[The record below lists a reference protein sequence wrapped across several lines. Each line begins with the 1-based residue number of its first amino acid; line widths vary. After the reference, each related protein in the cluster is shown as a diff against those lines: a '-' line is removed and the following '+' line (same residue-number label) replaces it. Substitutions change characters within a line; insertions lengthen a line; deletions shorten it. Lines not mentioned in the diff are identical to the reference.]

1 MLSRR
6 ILRVAVSVFGLVLFA
21 GIGYALW
28 WRLNPS
34 PCPYSQ
40 RRWVTIPRPIIT
52 RAKVRDLLDPQ
63 SGEQIL
69 ELGPGTGYYTN
80 NISTVLKPNGRLHAV
95 DVQHAMLEYIRTTEE
110 HDERVQLIQG
120 DGRTLPYPDDYF
132 DGAYLIL
139 VLGEIPDQEQALS
152 ELERVLKPDGRLV
165 VGELLP
171 DPHFVTRR
179 ALKQRTERQGFRF
192 ETYVGTPFGYVARL
206 VPSEP
211 STINTE

>member
-1 MLSRR
+1 MLSHRT
-6 ILRVAVSVFGLVLFA
+6 LRVAASVFGLILVA

-28 WRLNPS
+28 WRSNPS

-40 RRWVTIPRPIIT
+40 RRWVTVPRPVIT
-52 RAKVRDLLDPQ
+52 QARVRNLLEPQ

-69 ELGPGTGYYTN
+69 ELGPGTGYYTTD
-80 NISTVLKPNGRLHAV
+80 IAAVLKPNGRLHAV
-95 DVQHAMLEYIRTTEE
+95 DVQHSMLDHIRATEE
-110 HDERVQLIQG
+110 HSERVQLVQG

-132 DGAYLIL
+132 DGAYLVL

-179 ALKQRTERQGFRF
+179 ALRQRAERQGFQF
-192 ETYVGTPFGYVARL
+192 ETYVGTQFGYVARL
-206 VPSEP
+206 FPSKP
-211 STINTE
+211 STISNG